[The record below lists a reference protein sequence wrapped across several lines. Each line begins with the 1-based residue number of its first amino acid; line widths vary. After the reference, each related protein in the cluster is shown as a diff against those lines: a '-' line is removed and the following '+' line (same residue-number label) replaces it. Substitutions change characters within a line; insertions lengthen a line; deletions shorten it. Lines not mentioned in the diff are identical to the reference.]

1 MRVNSICA
9 FSMLIMLLYCMP
21 TIADENKSQADTNND
36 NRGKGIDLFVPD
48 PNSIY
53 KSNKEE
59 TQEAD
64 LSKCSTINDVDIK
77 SSCKKA
83 FQKRFSNFEFELNHR
98 ENVLR
103 WQHLSTKIILF
114 VVLVLVGMGL
124 YFAWVQFHSGSRDES
139 VNELNIS
146 MDGIKVSSPV
156 LGVIILTLSLAFF
169 YLYLV
174 HVYPISII

>member
-1 MRVNSICA
+1 MRLSSICA
-9 FSMLIMLLYCMP
+9 LNMLIMLFYCMP
-21 TIADENKSQADTNND
+21 IIADENKSSKDLNADNS
-36 NRGKGIDLFVPD
+36 GKGIGLFSPD
-48 PNSIY
+48 PNSKY
-53 KSNKEE
+53 KSNKEN
-59 TQEAD
+59 TQEVD
-64 LSKCSTINDVDIK
+64 LSKCSTIKDIDIE

-83 FQKRFSNFEFELNHR
+83 FRKRFSNYEFELNHR
-98 ENVLR
+98 ENVLK

-124 YFAWVQFHSGSRDES
+124 YFAWVQFHSGSRDQS
-139 VNELNIS
+139 VSELNIS